1 VLAGAALPVFYVGA
15 QLVLALVLGMPLSD
29 LLTGAGYSLFLVA
42 FLVLPCTAVLTVVG
56 LGVLLLARR
65 LPPRGRPGRAVAVVL
80 ATLGVLA
87 VTTAAAT
94 VFVGGPSGAGT
105 SWASVI
111 ASGAVLALGPT
122 ALAVV
127 ALLRWRPRPDAVAAP
142 APAPDGPAPVSPP
155 SPPAPAPGRP

>member
-1 VLAGAALPVFYVGA
+1 VLAGVALPFVYVGG
-15 QLVLALVLGMPLSD
+15 QLLVAVVLGMPLSD
-29 LLTGAGYSLFLVA
+29 VLTGAGYGLFLVA
-42 FLVLPCTAVLTVVG
+42 FLVLPSTAALTVVG
-56 LGVLLLARR
+56 LGVLQVARR
-65 LPPRGRPGRAVAVVL
+65 LPPRGRPARGVAVVL

-94 VFVGGPSGAGT
+94 LIAVGPPAGAGA

-127 ALLRWRPRPDAVAAP
+127 ALLRWRPRPDAVAV
-142 APAPDGPAPVSPP
+142 PAPDAPPAVSPP
-155 SPPAPAPGRP
+155 VPPAPAPGRP